1 MILVGDIGATK
12 ADLGLF
18 ELQNKTLKLKRQAK
32 LASQE
37 FPSLE
42 LLLRKFL
49 GADLSVVKSGCLA
62 IAGVVLEEK
71 IMTPNVSWEVIPAE
85 LRQSLGLRSLH
96 LINDLYAMAYAL
108 PTQRKENLEILQSG
122 IERSGNRAVIAAGT
136 GLGEAL
142 LFGDGKA
149 WFPSAS
155 EGGHSDFAPT
165 NEQQIDLLRFL
176 QKKFDHIS
184 YERLLSG
191 SGLQEIYNFVCSR
204 EKSTMGELLT
214 AQQISDAALQK
225 KSSQSIEALEI
236 FVTIYAAE
244 AANLVL
250 KAMAIGGVYL
260 GGGITEKIL
269 PLLKGKIFLQA
280 FQNKGRYRQLMQEI
294 PIKVLINPKVGP
306 SVAMEGALNY
316 LMSRA

>member
-1 MILVGDIGATK
+1 
-12 ADLGLF
+12 
-18 ELQNKTLKLKRQAK
+18 
-32 LASQE
+32 
-37 FPSLE
+37 
-42 LLLRKFL
+42 
-49 GADLSVVKSGCLA
+49 
-62 IAGVVLEEK
+62 
-71 IMTPNVSWEVIPAE
+71 
-85 LRQSLGLRSLH
+85 
-96 LINDLYAMAYAL
+96 MAYAL